1 MGVKTQMPDFH
12 LSSSVLLHYPLSE
25 VFDFFASAENLNLLT
40 PPWLHFSILTRLPIE
55 MQRGTVIRYRLK
67 LHGIPVRWDS
77 EITEWEPP
85 FRFTDTQIRGPYRL
99 WVHYH
104 RFENTPDGTLV
115 ADDVT
120 YRVAGGALVNRL
132 YVAGELRRIFAYRE
146 TRILELYS

>member
-1 MGVKTQMPDFH
+1 MPDFH

-55 MQRGTVIRYRLK
+55 MQRGTVIQYRLK

-132 YVAGELRRIFAYRE
+132 FVANDLRRIFDYRKAKL
-146 TRILELYS
+146 LELYP